1 MNTTIEKAKQTI
13 AKLIEK
19 YNRIVEEKKLI
30 RYNEEMSKK
39 DFILPLFRGQML
51 DLNDRLK
58 NLGDKFTDERRR
70 IEEEIKKTDAEIDE
84 LVYDIYGITEKERK
98 IIENSFE

>member
-19 YNRIVEEKKLI
+19 YNRIIEEKKLI

-39 DFILPLFRGQML
+39 DFILPLFRGQ
-51 DLNDRLK
+51 N
-58 NLGDKFTDERRR
+58 
-70 IEEEIKKTDAEIDE
+70 A
-84 LVYDIYGITEKERK
+84 
-98 IIENSFE
+98 

>member
-51 DLNDRLK
+51 VLNDRLK
-58 NLGDKFTDERRR
+58 NLGDKFTDERCR
-70 IEEEIKKTDAEIDE
+70 IEEEIKKRDAEIDE
-84 LVYDIYGITEKERK
+84 LVYDIYGITEEERK